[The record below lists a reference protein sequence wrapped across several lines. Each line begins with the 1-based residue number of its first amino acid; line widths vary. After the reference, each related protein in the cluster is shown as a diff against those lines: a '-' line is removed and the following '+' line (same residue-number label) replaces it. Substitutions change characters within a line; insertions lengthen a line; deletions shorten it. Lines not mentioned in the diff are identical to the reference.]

1 MAGSV
6 NKVMLIGNLGRDPE
20 IKEGNNGNFVTF
32 SIATNYW
39 SKKDEAEVPEWHN
52 IVCYNE
58 NIVKFISTYIKKGNK
73 VYVEG
78 KLNTRSWEKDGI
90 KRYATDIIA
99 NRIES
104 LSSKSESNQEESN
117 DDMPFPGD
125 SGWQNS

>member
-39 SKKDEAEVPEWHN
+39 S
-52 IVCYNE
+52 
-58 NIVKFISTYIKKGNK
+58 KFISTYIKKGNK

-104 LSSKSESNQEESN
+104 LSSKSENNQEESN